1 MVRPNNILKLSKLV
15 SPTRTALR
23 TAHPLRATTITSSSF
38 LQSSYNISS
47 GAPLSSRA
55 FSTTPRTLKG
65 LSPESADPPPK
76 ESEPEAYE
84 PTSSSEPADISI
96 EEYHELSDAYL
107 NGLIEKLE
115 QLQEE
120 REEVDVEYSVS
131 TFLYPACNACILYA
145 DTQFVYCV
153 GKSVQQL
160 RALGFD
166 SCSLGSKHTNTISQ
180 AGVLTLAFPP
190 NGTYV
195 LNKQPPNKQIWLSSP
210 ITGPKRYDYVLLS
223 EGQDAKEGTGRGEWV
238 YLRDGSSLT
247 ELLEKEIG
255 FVIDESYDGTVEE

>member
-1 MVRPNNILKLSKLV
+1 MGKL
-15 SPTRTALR
+15 
-23 TAHPLRATTITSSSF
+23 HPLHPLHHPSYNHLQRSIDHNTPHKPYTTLTRSRIFRQWSAQITSSSSR
-38 LQSSYNISS
+38 SSSVPPAQLYEQPTPSAQPPSQAPLSS
-47 GAPLSSRA
+47 TGAPLSSRA

-120 REEVDVEYSVS
+120 REEVDVEYS
-131 TFLYPACNACILYA
+131 
-145 DTQFVYCV
+145 
-153 GKSVQQL
+153 
-160 RALGFD
+160 
-166 SCSLGSKHTNTISQ
+166 

-255 FVIDESYDGTVEE
+255 IVIDESYDGTVEE

>member
-1 MVRPNNILKLSKLV
+1 MVRPNTILKLSKLV
-15 SPTRTALR
+15 RPSPTALR
-23 TAHPLRATTITSSSF
+23 TAAANPFRASAITTSSF
-38 LQSSYNISS
+38 LQSSYSTPTT
-47 GAPLSSRA
+47 APSFSRA
-55 FSTTPRTLKG
+55 FSTTPCTFKG

-84 PTSSSEPADISI
+84 PTSSSAPADISI
-96 EEYHELSDAYL
+96 EEYHVLSDAYL

-120 REEVDVEYSVS
+120 REEVDVEYS
-131 TFLYPACNACILYA
+131 
-145 DTQFVYCV
+145 
-153 GKSVQQL
+153 
-160 RALGFD
+160 
-166 SCSLGSKHTNTISQ
+166 

-195 LNKQPPNKQIWLSSP
+195 VNKQPPNKQIWLSSP
-210 ITGPKRYDYVLLS
+210 LTGPKRYDYVLLS

-247 ELLEKEIG
+247 ELIEKEIG
-255 FVIDESYDGTVEE
+255 VTVEENYDGTVEE

>member
-38 LQSSYNISS
+38 LQSNYTTSS
-47 GAPLSSRA
+47 RIPSSSRA
-55 FSTTPRTLKG
+55 FSTTPCTFKG

-96 EEYHELSDAYL
+96 EEYHELSDTYL

-120 REEVDVEYSVS
+120 REEVDVEYS
-131 TFLYPACNACILYA
+131 
-145 DTQFVYCV
+145 
-153 GKSVQQL
+153 
-160 RALGFD
+160 
-166 SCSLGSKHTNTISQ
+166 

-255 FVIDESYDGTVEE
+255 IVIDESYDGTVEE

>member
-15 SPTRTALR
+15 RPARTATLR
-23 TAHPLRATTITSSSF
+23 TTTAHPLRTTCSILQLQSYNQTLASSS
-38 LQSSYNISS
+38 
-47 GAPLSSRA
+47 LSTRA
-55 FSTTPRTLKG
+55 FSTSVPKFKG
-65 LSPESADPPPK
+65 LSPESADPTPK

-84 PTSSSEPADISI
+84 PTSSSAPAEISI
-96 EEYHELSDAYL
+96 EEYHQLSDTYL
-107 NGLIEKLE
+107 NGVIEKLE

-120 REEVDVEYSVS
+120 REEVDVEYS
-131 TFLYPACNACILYA
+131 
-145 DTQFVYCV
+145 
-153 GKSVQQL
+153 
-160 RALGFD
+160 
-166 SCSLGSKHTNTISQ
+166 

-210 ITGPKRYDYVLLS
+210 LTGPKRYDYVMLS

-238 YLRDGSSLT
+238 YLRDGSTLT

-255 FVIDESYDGTVEE
+255 ITVEMGDIVE

>member
-120 REEVDVEYSVS
+120 REEVDVEYS
-131 TFLYPACNACILYA
+131 
-145 DTQFVYCV
+145 
-153 GKSVQQL
+153 
-160 RALGFD
+160 
-166 SCSLGSKHTNTISQ
+166 

-255 FVIDESYDGTVEE
+255 IVIDESYDGTVEE

>member
-1 MVRPNNILKLSKLV
+1 MVRPNNIIKLSKLV
-15 SPTRTALR
+15 RPSALR
-23 TAHPLRATTITSSSF
+23 MARPLRATMVTGSSF
-38 LQSSYNISS
+38 LQSSSTVSI
-47 GAPLSSRA
+47 GGHLSNRP
-55 FSTTPRTLKG
+55 FSTTPSTLKG
-65 LSPESADPPPK
+65 LSPESADPHPK

-84 PTSSSEPADISI
+84 PTSSSQPADITI
-96 EEYHELSDAYL
+96 EEYHELSDSYL

-120 REEVDVEYSVS
+120 RDEVDVEYS
-131 TFLYPACNACILYA
+131 
-145 DTQFVYCV
+145 
-153 GKSVQQL
+153 
-160 RALGFD
+160 
-166 SCSLGSKHTNTISQ
+166 

-255 FVIDESYDGTVEE
+255 ITMDESYDGTVDE